1 MKNTKAFTPKTI
13 EQLQLKDVSGGYAFD
28 RPIFIGYQEPIEN
41 IKF

>member
-1 MKNTKAFTPKTI
+1 MNKPNPFNPEI
-13 EQLQLKDVSGGYAFD
+13 IDELQLKEAVTGAGID